1 MALACVLAMLALTIS
16 PARTRLGAA
25 ARGIAVGLGTAAKF
39 VPLALAPLFAFYP
52 ARGRARPVVF
62 TLALLAV
69 LALAVIPFVPDGSLR
84 ELYDRTLGYQ
94 VSRPSPFSIWG
105 QNSIGWLHTL
115 VKVAAAGLALGLAF
129 VPRERGA
136 RQTAAL
142 GAAVLI
148 ALQLAATHWFY
159 LYIVWFL
166 PFVLVVCL
174 GAYRTQARDEPTRCA
189 GARARGGARVR
200 RLLLPALLL
209 LVAGWAAILWIP
221 PFSDDSVND
230 LYVYRTFAEPV
241 LNGELPYRD
250 QFFEYPPLAAPAIV
264 LPGLLGTGEDAFRW
278 AFAGWTFLLAAAV
291 VVLCGALAARTGGDT
306 RRALLAAAAMPFLCG
321 AMLRTHFDLAPVALM
336 LLALWL
342 LVVERPRLG
351 LAVLGLAV
359 MTKGFPIVAAPV
371 ALAWLAARSGRRVA
385 LEGGLALAGTMVV
398 VAAFAIAAV
407 SGRLS
412 RLGEL
417 PGRPPR
423 AGGERARCL
432 RLRPGRP
439 RPRAGRRAG
448 QPPLG
453 WAGAPGRE
461 RRGDHAGGRDAG
473 GDRPPLAAGGR
484 RPG

>member
-1 MALACVLAMLALTIS
+1 M
-16 PARTRLGAA
+16 
-25 ARGIAVGLGTAAKF
+25 
-39 VPLALAPLFAFYP
+39 
-52 ARGRARPVVF
+52 
-62 TLALLAV
+62 
-69 LALAVIPFVPDGSLR
+69 
-84 ELYDRTLGYQ
+84 
-94 VSRPSPFSIWG
+94 
-105 QNSIGWLHTL
+105 
-115 VKVAAAGLALGLAF
+115 
-129 VPRERGA
+129 
-136 RQTAAL
+136 
-142 GAAVLI
+142 
-148 ALQLAATHWFY
+148 
-159 LYIVWFL
+159 
-166 PFVLVVCL
+166 
-174 GAYRTQARDEPTRCA
+174 
-189 GARARGGARVR
+189 R

-398 VAAFAIAAV
+398 VAAFAIAASPDGFRDSV
-407 SGRLS
+407 SYQVDRPVQVESVPAAFVYALDGLGLGQADGLGSHRSDGLEHPAANAVATMLAAAMLAVIALLSLQAAAAPDDRRTVVLAALGAVAAFACLGRVLS
-412 RLGEL
+412 PQYLVWTVPLGVLAFAWRLHALALVVALATLLTLIEFPGLYHEL
-417 PGRPPR
+417 VDREGLPV
-423 AGGERARCL
+423 ALVCL
-432 RLRPGRP
+432 RDAALLAGVALTVRALQP
-439 RPRAGRRAG
+439 RREEQLLDPR
-448 QPPLG
+448 
-453 WAGAPGRE
+453 GA
-461 RRGDHAGGRDAG
+461 A
-473 GDRPPLAAGGR
+473 LAVR
-484 RPG
+484 LD